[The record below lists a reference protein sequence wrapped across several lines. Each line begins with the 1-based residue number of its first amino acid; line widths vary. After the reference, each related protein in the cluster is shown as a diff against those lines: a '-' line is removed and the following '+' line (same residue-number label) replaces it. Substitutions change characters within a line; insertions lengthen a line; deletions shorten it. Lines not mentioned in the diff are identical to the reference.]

1 MSNSVAPETPG
12 RGWFE
17 RGTKGGETQQ
27 LNALRRSFD
36 IIPSLE
42 IHLTSWKMDRPRPME
57 LVTCPPDGGSSRD
70 KSVAFPG
77 EQKGV
82 RLQSYCFSKGDPSLP
97 TLLPQFRN

>member
-12 RGWFE
+12 RRRLE

-57 LVTCPPDGGSSRD
+57 LVTCPRAGSSRD
-70 KSVAFPG
+70 KSVSLFTL
-77 EQKGV
+77 EKMREKVYVCNRIVSQREK
-82 RLQSYCFSKGDPSLP
+82 DPSLHP
-97 TLLPQFRN
+97 SIS